1 MLATVIATCPYK
13 ALIRDGDPI
22 KGNLFIGSPSALALA
37 QRAVARWVLGGWC
50 RTISR
55 IAPTFSWIGQLCPV
69 RNQVW
74 RLMFR
79 SARSAQK
86 RHCDGSMP
94 RLRMA
99 SVLKERPSAAIDMRA
114 VLDTAD
120 IEHPVVLERAEC
132 DAVIAAARH
141 TPAFELEPQRL

>member
-1 MLATVIATCPYK
+1 MGIAPVDVWWNGSLVRVAVQLPRPVRGLSCFSEFWPNLT
-13 ALIRDGDPI
+13 ALM
-22 KGNLFIGSPSALALA
+22 
-37 QRAVARWVLGGWC
+37 
-50 RTISR
+50 ISR